1 MAGTPTPLKLP
12 PEIYTI
18 FCSGIEQATVQKI
31 VASLTAASV
40 NHVKQVHI
48 LFQSAG
54 GFVGDGIFLYNLF
67 RALPIELT
75 LYNVGQL
82 SSAAVV
88 AYLGAKRR
96 KTSARATFMLH
107 RSTNSAQ
114 FATSSKLQHIA
125 KSLILDDERTDSII
139 REHVKLPPELW
150 DELQFHDIYLSGKEG
165 VDLGIAT
172 EIGEFEPPAGV
183 QVFNLLG

>member
-1 MAGTPTPLKLP
+1 MAGTPTPPKLP
-12 PEIYTI
+12 DEVYTI
-18 FCSGIEQATVQKI
+18 FCGGIEQATAQKI
-31 VASLTAASV
+31 VNSLTAASV
-40 NHVKQVHI
+40 NHVKHVHI

-67 RALPIELT
+67 RAVPIELT

-96 KTSARATFMLH
+96 KTSTRATFMIH
-107 RSTNSAQ
+107 RSTNTTQ
-114 FATSSKLQHIA
+114 FATSSRLEHIT
-125 KSLILDDERTDSII
+125 KSLILDDERTESILH
-139 REHVKLPPELW
+139 EHVKLSDELW
-150 DELQFHDIYLSGKEG
+150 NELRFHDIYLSGKEA
-165 VDLGIAT
+165 VDSGMAT